1 MSYVLNEEEQ
11 MLRDSAKAYLAE
23 KSPVS
28 ELRRLRDEGCKDGFR
43 HAVWR
48 GMAEMGWT
56 GILISEDQGGVD
68 MGYAAAGVLLQEMG
82 RTLTASPYI
91 PSAILCATALNL
103 AGTDAQKQ
111 AHLPKIA
118 SGEAVYAFAIDEAA
132 RHHPETINMTATKDG
147 NGFRLKGSK
156 RFVACGNGADMLI
169 VAAKMDDGQTGFF
182 LVDPAADGVTRTM
195 RRTVDS
201 HVPADIDFK
210 DVKLDGDAHL
220 SAAQD
225 GAATLAFILQAGSAC
240 VAAEA
245 LGIAEESF
253 ERTLDYLK
261 ERTQFGASIGSFQG
275 IQHRAAE
282 LLCEIEMARSLVM
295 KALRSLDNEPSQAPL
310 WIAAAKA
317 KATAVSRFA
326 ASEAIQL
333 HGGVGM
339 TDEYEIGFFY
349 KRAQA
354 VGEFLGDDRY
364 HSEKV
369 ASTSGY

>member
-11 MLRDSAKAYLAE
+11 MLRDAAKSYLAE

-56 GILISEDQGGVD
+56 GIVIDEAHGGVD
-68 MGYAAAGVLLQEMG
+68 MGYAAAGILLQEMG

-91 PSAILCATALNL
+91 PSAILCATALRL
-103 AGTDAQKQ
+103 AGTEAQKQ
-111 AHLPKIA
+111 AHLPRIA
-118 SGEAVYAFAIDEAA
+118 SGEAVYAFAVDEAA
-132 RHHPETINMTATKDG
+132 RHHPETLNTIAAKDG
-147 NGFRLKGSK
+147 NGFRLNGSK

-169 VAAKMDDGQTGFF
+169 VAAKTEDGSTAFF
-182 LVDPAADGVTRTM
+182 LVDPKAEGVTKTM

-210 DVKLDGDAHL
+210 DVKLDGDARL
-220 SAAQD
+220 SETGD

-261 ERTQFGASIGSFQG
+261 TRTQFGSEIGSFQG
-275 IQHRAAE
+275 LQHRAAE
-282 LLCEIEMARSLVM
+282 LLCEIELAHSLVM
-295 KALRSLDNEPSQAPL
+295 KALRTLDSEPSQAPL

-317 KATAVSRFA
+317 KATAISRFA

-354 VGEFLGDDRY
+354 AGEFLGDDR
-364 HSEKV
+364 HHAEKV

>member
-11 MLRDSAKAYLAE
+11 MLRDAAKAYLAE

-28 ELRRLRDEGCKDGFR
+28 ELRRLRDEACKDGFR

-56 GILISEDQGGVD
+56 GVVIEEAYGGVD
-68 MGYAAAGVLLQEMG
+68 MGYSAAGVLLQEMG

-91 PSAILCATALNL
+91 PSAILSATALRL

-111 AHLPKIA
+111 EHLPKIA
-118 SGEAVYAFAIDEAA
+118 GGEAVYAFAIDEAA
-132 RHHPETINMTATKDG
+132 RHHPEQVNTTAVKDG
-147 NGFRLKGSK
+147 NGFRLNGSK

-169 VAAKMDDGQTGFF
+169 VVAKTEDGGTGFF
-182 LVDPAADGVTRTM
+182 LVDPKAEGVTRTM

-210 DVKLDGDAHL
+210 DVKLDGDACL
-220 SAAQD
+220 GQAED
-225 GAATLAFILQAGSAC
+225 GAAALSFILQAGSAC

-261 ERTQFGASIGSFQG
+261 ERTQFGAEIGSFQG
-275 IQHRAAE
+275 LQHRAAE
-282 LLCEIEMARSLVM
+282 LLCEIELARSLVM

-326 ASEAIQL
+326 AAEAIQL

-354 VGEFLGDDRY
+354 AGEFLGDDRY

>member
-11 MLRDSAKAYLAE
+11 MLRDAAKAYLAE

-56 GILISEDQGGVD
+56 GVVIEESYGGVD
-68 MGYAAAGVLLQEMG
+68 MGYSAAGVLLQEMG

-91 PSAILCATALNL
+91 PSAILAATALRL
-103 AGTDAQKQ
+103 AGTEAQKSE
-111 AHLPKIA
+111 HLTKIA
-118 SGEAVYAFAIDEAA
+118 TGEAVYAFAIDEAA
-132 RHHPETINMTATKDG
+132 RHHPERIDTTAVKDG
-147 NGFRLKGSK
+147 NGFRLNGSK

-169 VAAKMDDGQTGFF
+169 VVAKTEDGGTGFF
-182 LVDPAADGVTRTM
+182 LVDPKTDGVTKTM

-210 DVKLDGDAHL
+210 DVKLDGDACL
-220 SAAQD
+220 SEAED
-225 GAATLAFILQAGSAC
+225 GAAALAFILQAGSAC

-253 ERTLDYLK
+253 DRTLTYLK
-261 ERTQFGASIGSFQG
+261 ERTQFGTEIGSFQG
-275 IQHRAAE
+275 LQHRAAE
-282 LLCEIEMARSLVM
+282 LLCEIELARSLVM
-295 KALRSLDNEPSQAPL
+295 KAMRSLDNEPSQAPL
-310 WIAAAKA
+310 WIATAKA
-317 KATAVSRFA
+317 KATEVSRFA
-326 ASEAIQL
+326 AAEAIQL

-354 VGEFLGDDRY
+354 AGEFLGDDRY

>member
-11 MLRDSAKAYLAE
+11 MLRDAAKAYLAE

-48 GMAEMGWT
+48 GMAEMGWN
-56 GILISEDQGGVD
+56 GVVIEEAYGGVD
-68 MGYAAAGVLLQEMG
+68 MGYSAAGVLLQEMG

-91 PSAILCATALNL
+91 PSAILAATALRL
-103 AGTDAQKQ
+103 AGTEAQKSE
-111 AHLPKIA
+111 HLTKIA
-118 SGEAVYAFAIDEAA
+118 NGEAVYAFAIDEAA
-132 RHHPETINMTATKDG
+132 RHHPERIDTTAVKDG
-147 NGFRLKGSK
+147 NGFRLNGSK

-169 VAAKMDDGQTGFF
+169 VVAKTEDGGTGFF
-182 LVDPAADGVTRTM
+182 LVDPKTDGVTRTM

-210 DVKLDGDAHL
+210 DVKLDGDACL
-220 SAAQD
+220 SEAEDGTAA
-225 GAATLAFILQAGSAC
+225 LAFILQAGSAC

-253 ERTLDYLK
+253 DRTLTYLK
-261 ERTQFGASIGSFQG
+261 ERTQFGTEIGSFQG
-275 IQHRAAE
+275 LQHRAAE
-282 LLCEIEMARSLVM
+282 LLCEIELARSLVM

-317 KATAVSRFA
+317 KATEVSRFA
-326 ASEAIQL
+326 AAEAIQL

-354 VGEFLGDDRY
+354 AGEFLGDDRY
-364 HSEKV
+364 HSDKV

>member
-1 MSYVLNEEEQ
+1 MSYVLSEEEQ
-11 MLRDSAKAYLAE
+11 MLRDAAKAYLTE

-28 ELRRLRDEGCKDGFR
+28 ELRRIRDEGCKDGFR

-48 GMAEMGWT
+48 DMAEMGWT
-56 GILISEDQGGVD
+56 GVAIEEAYGGVD
-68 MGYAAAGVLLQEMG
+68 MGFSAAGVLLQEMG

-91 PSAILCATALNL
+91 PSAILCATALRH

-111 AHLPKIA
+111 THLPKIA

-132 RHHPETINMTATKDG
+132 RHHPDAINLTATKDG
-147 NGFRLKGSK
+147 NGFRLNGAK

-169 VAAKMDDGQTGFF
+169 VTAKLDDGSVGFF
-182 LVDPAADGVTRTM
+182 LVDPKTDGVTKTM

-201 HVPADIDFK
+201 HAPADIDFT
-210 DVKLDGDAHL
+210 DVKLDGDSWL
-220 SAAQD
+220 SDAED

-253 ERTLDYLK
+253 ERTLAYLK
-261 ERTQFGASIGSFQG
+261 ERTQFGAAIGSFQG

-282 LLCEIEMARSLVM
+282 ILCELELARSLVI
-295 KALRSLDNEPSQAPL
+295 KALRTLDSEPSQAPL

-317 KATAVSRFA
+317 KATAISRFA
-326 ASEAIQL
+326 ASEGIQL

-339 TDEYEIGFFY
+339 TDEYDIGLFY

-354 VGEFLGDDRY
+354 AGEFLGDDRY